1 MEGEK
6 KKESQT
12 TMKIDLLYYSFSLIV
27 VQSNVQV
34 TRERY
39 IYYIVVHSFLSKAS
53 IDYVSLFIYI
63 EVDR

>member
-1 MEGEK
+1 
-6 KKESQT
+6 
-12 TMKIDLLYYSFSLIV
+12 MKIDLLYYSFSLIV